1 MIVGCSL
8 KSGPYRRNLT
18 APARVSYQSTISR
31 QRNRWYLDDMI
42 VYVVDDDS
50 SIRQALSSL
59 LRSVGLKVET
69 FGSAHEFLRAPRADM
84 PSCLVLDV
92 RLPDGSGL
100 DLPDELRNLDVPLP
114 IIYITGHGT
123 IPMTVRAM
131 KSGALEFLTK
141 PFRDQDLLAAIN
153 VALDRDRLARA
164 ERGELADARRRVER
178 LTPREREVLG
188 LVVAGKMN
196 KQIAAELGTAEQT
209 VKQHRGRVMRKL
221 QVDSVA
227 DLVRLVER
235 ASGQAGAYA
244 TPAHAT

>member
-1 MIVGCSL
+1 
-8 KSGPYRRNLT
+8 
-18 APARVSYQSTISR
+18 
-31 QRNRWYLDDMI
+31 MI

-59 LRSVGLKVET
+59 LRSAGLKVET
-69 FGSAHEFLRAPRADM
+69 FGTAHEFLHAPRADA

-92 RLPDGSGL
+92 RLPDLNGL
-100 DLPDELRNLDVPLP
+100 DLPDELRDLEVPLP
-114 IIYITGHGT
+114 VIYITGHGT

-141 PFRDQDLLAAIN
+141 PFRDEDLLDAIH
-153 VALDRDRLARA
+153 VALGRDQLAREERA
-164 ERGELADARRRVER
+164 EMVQARRRVER
-178 LTPREREVLG
+178 LTPREREVLD

-221 QVDSVA
+221 EVESVA

-235 ASGQAGAYA
+235 AAGQ
-244 TPAHAT
+244 PAQHAIPALGT

>member
-1 MIVGCSL
+1 
-8 KSGPYRRNLT
+8 
-18 APARVSYQSTISR
+18 
-31 QRNRWYLDDMI
+31 MI

-69 FGSAHEFLRAPRADM
+69 FGSAHEFLRAPRADA
-84 PSCLVLDV
+84 PACLVLDV

-123 IPMTVRAM
+123 IPMSVRAM

-141 PFRDQDLLAAIN
+141 PFRDEDLLGAIR
-153 VALDRDRLARA
+153 VAHDRDRLARA
-164 ERGELADARRRVER
+164 ERAELAEARRRVER
-178 LTPREREVLG
+178 LTPREHEVLD

-221 QVDSVA
+221 EVDSVA
-227 DLVRLVER
+227 ELVRLVER
-235 ASGQAGAYA
+235 ASGQATAPVASGQKS
-244 TPAHAT
+244 